1 MDRCEALTT
10 AGTRCKFKAID
21 PDSGLCGMHAT
32 RLEDGEHVPRAE
44 SPFEALVETMQSI
57 TGVVQPPEETPARP
71 AELLAGWWRE
81 QAEAEIEMVVAK
93 AIEYGARDLKVMGHE
108 LAAMANREIS
118 DEEAA
123 ELGCAMY
130 LTGKMARVTAAIAEG
145 RRPSLDTYLDI
156 GIYTRMVQR
165 IREVGAWPGV

>member
-1 MDRCEALTT
+1 MTSLKETKPGDQISILGTVVRHNGGQTIVRYDGVGSTGQWSMPGTLTVEVVEEA
-10 AGTRCKFKAID
+10 D
-21 PDSGLCGMHAT
+21 PDLI
-32 RLEDGEHVPRAE
+32 LDDEDDPRVW
-44 SPFEALVETMQSI
+44 AL
-57 TGVVQPPEETPARP
+57 A
-71 AELLAGWWRE
+71 AWWRE
-81 QAEAEIEMVVAK
+81 QAEAEIDMVVEK

-108 LAAMANREIS
+108 LAAMAGRSID

-130 LTGKMARVTAAIAEG
+130 LAGKMARVTAAIAEG